1 MKIEDL
7 WYGGH
12 WLFWPL
18 VPLAGLFRLGAMLRR
33 WAFERGWLASERL
46 PVPVIVV
53 GNLSVGGTGKTP
65 LVLWL
70 VDWLRCRGWRP
81 GVILRGY
88 GGQARDW
95 PQAVL
100 ATSDPRQV
108 GDEAVLLARKSG
120 GPVAAG
126 PDRVAAGRLLLTSPP
141 CHTPCHTPCD
151 TPCDILIS
159 DDGLQHYRLQRDLE
173 ILVIDASRGFGNG
186 FCLPAGPLRE
196 PRARARE
203 ISLRVSTG
211 GQWPGAESLI
221 LRAGDLVSLRDPQRA
236 RPLTSLKGQRVTA
249 VAGIGN
255 PERFFA
261 LLRQAG
267 LHVDERPYPD
277 HHAFTAAEAAAWPP
291 GPLIMTEKDA
301 VKCLTFAGDDHWYLP
316 VAAVPSAA
324 FAQQLSQAIDTLP
337 KPFQR

>member
-1 MKIEDL
+1 MRTEDL

-18 VPLAGLFRLGAMLRR
+18 VPLAGLFWFGVTLRR
-33 WAFERGWLASERL
+33 WAFDRGWLASERL

-70 VDWLRCRGWRP
+70 VDWLRGRGWRP

-95 PQAVL
+95 PQVVL
-100 ATSDPRQV
+100 ATSDPWQV

-141 CHTPCHTPCD
+141 CHTPCD

-159 DDGLQHYRLQRDLE
+159 DDGLQHYRLRRDLE

-203 ISLRVSTG
+203 IPLRVSTG
-211 GQWPGAESLI
+211 GTWPGAECLT
-221 LRAGDLVSLRDPQRA
+221 LRAGDLVSLRDPQRT

-255 PERFFA
+255 PERFFT

-301 VKCLTFAGDDHWYLP
+301 VKCLTFAGDNHWYLP

-324 FAQQLSQAIDTLP
+324 FEQQLSQAIDTFP

>member
-18 VPLAGLFRLGAMLRR
+18 VPLAGLFWLGVTLRR
-33 WAFERGWLASERL
+33 LAFDRGWLASERL

-70 VDWLRCRGWRP
+70 VDWLRSLGWRP

-108 GDEAVLLARKSG
+108 GDEAVLLARKTG
-120 GPVAAG
+120 GPVVAG
-126 PDRVAAGRLLLTSPP
+126 PDRVAAGRLLLASP
-141 CHTPCHTPCD
+141 PCD
-151 TPCDILIS
+151 TPCDVLIS

-203 ISLRVSTG
+203 IPLRVSTG
-211 GQWPGAESLI
+211 GPWPGAESLA
-221 LRAGDLVSLRDPQRA
+221 LRTGDLVSLRDPQRTRA
-236 RPLTSLKGQRVTA
+236 LASLKGQRVTA

-255 PERFFA
+255 PERFFN

-267 LHVDERPYPD
+267 LHVDERPYLD
-277 HHAFTAAEAAAWPP
+277 HHAFTAVEAAAWPP

-301 VKCLTFAGDDHWYLP
+301 VKCLTFAGDNHWYLP

-324 FAQQLSQAIDTLP
+324 FEQQLSQAIDTFP
-337 KPFQR
+337 KPIPR

>member
-186 FCLPAGPLRE
+186 FCLPAGPLR
-196 PRARARE
+196 
-203 ISLRVSTG
+203 
-211 GQWPGAESLI
+211 
-221 LRAGDLVSLRDPQRA
+221 DPQRA

-324 FAQQLSQAIDTLP
+324 FAQQLSQAIDNLPQAISTLIHG
-337 KPFQR
+337 